1 MEETMSTRGLSQVRM
16 HRRGAVAALAA
27 GTSLLVG
34 GIGGGFRLADR
45 TAEAAALQSFVS
57 GALGLTRDEIEDRWG
72 AGEGPFAGQGHY
84 FDVQD
89 LYTHEAD
96 GETFHVAYQKVN
108 GEEIAVYVQVDWAG
122 DGATETEARDSAVGL
137 IPDDARI
144 TDLYSAPPTPGGP
157 LAFSVYRY
165 RSEAL
170 GAVHDGALAP
180 EILVIFHERWGD
192 ASVPNSTRVA
202 ALSIT
207 VRERTQLTP

>member
-1 MEETMSTRGLSQVRM
+1 MSAKALGQVRL
-16 HRRGAVAALAA
+16 HRRKAVAALAA
-27 GTSLLVG
+27 GTSLFVG
-34 GIGGGFRLADR
+34 GISGGHRLAAR
-45 TAEAAALQSFVS
+45 TAEAAAQSFLS
-57 GALGLTRDEIEDRWG
+57 GALGLTRDEIEDSWG

-89 LYTHEAD
+89 LYSYEVD
-96 GETFHVAYQKVN
+96 GETFHVAFQKVN

-122 DGATETEARDSAVGL
+122 EGATETDARDSAVGL

-192 ASVPNSTRVA
+192 ATVPSSTRVA